1 MYGVNRVV
9 GGGREFVSGR
19 TVEVEVVSRRSSAS
33 LLWGSQRG
41 GPGGF
46 YAFFV
51 EETPSNTSL

>member
-1 MYGVNRVV
+1 MC
-9 GGGREFVSGR
+9 SSDDS
-19 TVEVEVVSRRSSAS
+19 TVEVEVVRRRSSAS